1 MYFNTVAFL
10 EVERPILF
18 DWLILVVLVY
28 SAVGL
33 WRNRHART
41 ATERIARRGAIRE
54 GKTRRHRHWAF
65 RPGWFPT
72 WSRGAP

>member
-1 MYFNTVAFL
+1 MCFNTVAFL

-41 ATERIARRGAIRE
+41 ATERIARRGAIS
-54 GKTRRHRHWAF
+54 GLACFVVYALF
-65 RPGWFPT
+65 RLVSLFM
-72 WSRGAP
+72 R